1 MKTVKGK
8 GKIIYEPTSLKECE
22 YLLCANCSLFNT
34 SNCLVCKGSQSEIKR
49 LKKENAKLKKQI
61 KKLKEAQ

>member
-1 MKTVKGK
+1 MRTVKGK

-22 YLLCANCSLFNT
+22 YLLCANCSLFGT
-34 SNCLVCKGSQSEIKR
+34 SSCLVCKGSQSEIKA